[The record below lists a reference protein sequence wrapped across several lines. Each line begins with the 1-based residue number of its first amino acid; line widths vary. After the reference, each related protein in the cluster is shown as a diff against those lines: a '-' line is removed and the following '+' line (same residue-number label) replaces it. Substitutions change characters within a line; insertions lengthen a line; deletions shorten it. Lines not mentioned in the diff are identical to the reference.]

1 VENYVLRNRNEI
13 DGAFTW
19 VSVDCQVESLE
30 PSSLAHIYSFHKALK
45 AMLEDK
51 IEKIMMGSEPAH
63 VASVA
68 LLLRGHMG
76 SEPAHVASVALLL
89 RGHMIIG
96 SWMSADE
103 VLEWLRPI

>member
-1 VENYVLRNRNEI
+1 MLRNRNEI
-13 DGAFTW
+13 DGTFTW

-51 IEKIMMGSEPAH
+51 IEKSLVIMMGSEQVH

-68 LLLRGHMG
+68 LLLQ
-76 SEPAHVASVALLL
+76 
-89 RGHMIIG
+89 GHMIIG
-96 SWMSADE
+96 SLMSAEE
-103 VLEWLRPI
+103 VLEWPRPI